1 MVNSYQEK
9 ILNLLKRNG
18 RMMQLLFMDIPM
30 EIIEEL
36 LSTALILDYYLVILK
51 DMLIEI
57 S

>member
-1 MVNSYQEK
+1 MVNSYQGK
-9 ILNLLKRNG
+9 ILNLLKKNG

-30 EIIEEL
+30 EIIEAL
-36 LSTALILDYYLVILK
+36 LLMVLILDYYLVILK

>member
-18 RMMQLLFMDIPM
+18 RMIQLLFTDTPM
-30 EIIEEL
+30 GIIEEL
-36 LSTALILDYYLVILK
+36 SLMVLILDYYLVILK